1 MLTNAE
7 ILEVEF
13 ADDRAAYYRELN
25 TAKTQV
31 LEVIDQS
38 NLQDL
43 RLILD
48 FLIEEGFI
56 RKEKNNV

>member
-7 ILEVEF
+7 ILEEEF
-13 ADDRAAYYRELN
+13 EDDKEAYYRELN
-25 TAKTQV
+25 AVRTEV

-43 RLILD
+43 RLILN

-56 RKEKNNV
+56 RKEA

>member
-13 ADDRAAYYRELN
+13 EDDREAYYMELN
-25 TAKTQV
+25 TVRTQV

-56 RKEKNNV
+56 RKEA